1 MYIKKQ
7 IKLSEID
14 ILRADFGISK
24 PKQRNQYKNLYE
36 RRKKMKTNYNKAR
49 LPKYLL
55 SLGYS
60 LIAAHLNSGLYD

>member
-14 ILRADFGISK
+14 IMRADPGFSK

-36 RRKKMKTNYNKAR
+36 RRKKMKTNYNITGTQSPDCGRSK
-49 LPKYLL
+49 K
-55 SLGYS
+55 
-60 LIAAHLNSGLYD
+60 